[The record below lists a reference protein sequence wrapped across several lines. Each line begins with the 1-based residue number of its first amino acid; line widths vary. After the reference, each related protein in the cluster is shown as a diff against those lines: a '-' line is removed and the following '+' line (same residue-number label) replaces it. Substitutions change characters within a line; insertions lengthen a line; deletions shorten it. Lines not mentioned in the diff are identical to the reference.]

1 MLFHFYL
8 SSSVS
13 LASVPMEI
21 IREKEHVA
29 PAIAEFGCSFAFHF
43 NTCLQTWR
51 ESAGEKWWKGFKIK
65 VREKKR
71 VEGGICTFRLPLC
84 GMDSR
89 NLGNKRWRRLQPGS
103 AAQTWACYQN
113 FQESFSFTQK
123 GGLSWLLQKQFF
135 FPPNF
140 PFTISLR
147 SVLKAFHDRY
157 KLIRVSR
164 EMLITCSGVFSR
176 VVSNEKSDA
185 AFYSYWEKNSEMW
198 WFYSTLCSIC
208 PDVSWHT

>member
-1 MLFHFYL
+1 
-8 SSSVS
+8 
-13 LASVPMEI
+13 
-21 IREKEHVA
+21 
-29 PAIAEFGCSFAFHF
+29 
-43 NTCLQTWR
+43 
-51 ESAGEKWWKGFKIK
+51 
-65 VREKKR
+65 
-71 VEGGICTFRLPLC
+71 
-84 GMDSR
+84 MDSR

-185 AFYSYWEKNSEMW
+185 AFYSYWEKIAKCGGFTLLCAPSAQMW
-198 WFYSTLCSIC
+198 AGTRRLIPHFCFVCTSISHTTVSGC
-208 PDVSWHT
+208 PFAAICHTATKCNRI